1 MLKVGALSTIVFG
14 AQFDAGI
21 GSNNEGTSFASA
33 MQKTW
38 LNSFTEAREE
48 IFNRA
53 SMKKYLVDFGEAYDM
68 IANTDSY
75 KRKRKRQ
82 N

>member
-1 MLKVGALSTIVFG
+1 
-14 AQFDAGI
+14 
-21 GSNNEGTSFASA
+21 